1 MLKKSFPTLLAAV
14 IAFLAGCTS
23 TSAAFVKHSPD
34 MSVVR
39 GKILHVE
46 NLGSHEFKRLAD
58 GIAFTVGEE
67 GCTVKIRL
75 SKKNEQVYHV
85 EKGAVV
91 VFGKST
97 DYIMRDATSY
107 MRAQDTGSSSF

>member
-46 NLGSHEFKRLAD
+46 NLGSHEFQRLSD
-58 GIAFTVGEE
+58 GIAFTVGES
-67 GCTVKIRL
+67 GCTVRIRL

-85 EKGAVV
+85 EQGAVI

-97 DYIMRDATSY
+97 DYVMRDAKSY
-107 MRAQDTGSSSF
+107 MRTQGTGSTPY